1 MSHLQYAAV
10 GLAVLKR
17 SMGNNPDEPDQN
29 TPEAPNYKL
38 PPLTWGLVFLITLL
52 FVPAFLFTSY
62 SLKSVYTTLAIVEN
76 PTPAAYEAVAGDEND
91 AAPAAAPS
99 ADEGAA
105 DEEAAAQAT
114 PPSKPVTASI
124 RRTYKLLRA
133 ANGWRGNYRGFWLAV
148 LIFILAAVGTF
159 AVAAIPFVPSFVAAL
174 IVALGLVQLQTAWV
188 HTVIRATPSSTPVWR
203 NLPPFRRTF
212 EATSIP
218 TFLQWAAG
226 VVTTLV
232 SVLLTKALD
241 LPQHHSGPSYEVP
254 AYSHDLIWK
263 AIVLFVVALVLV
275 FALSIPANVILVR
288 VQASL
293 LPPDE
298 ETVVPFDRSF
308 NGTVEPAVVGGRS
321 YVTIRDAFRT
331 FSRASWKRVYL
342 LYIKLQVLSIIVNV
356 VYLAIVVP
364 LVVLTSSKVEGP
376 N

>member
-76 PTPAAYEAVAGDEND
+76 PTPAA
-91 AAPAAAPS
+91 
-99 ADEGAA
+99 
-105 DEEAAAQAT
+105 
-114 PPSKPVTASI
+114 I